1 MTKSTSIAKSE
12 RKSVTR
18 IATFIAKGKEYHAVN
33 KRAHKLCKR
42 MGKRSVLT
50 LPEVKQAC
58 KERNNSHY
66 TIKAKVY
73 REVDGNI
80 YGKLVA
86 IR

>member
-1 MTKSTSIAKSE
+1 MTKSKVTQAE

-18 IATFIAKGKEYHAVN
+18 IATFVAKGKQYHAVN

-50 LPEVKQAC
+50 LPELKQAC

-66 TIKAKVY
+66 TIKPKVY

>member
-1 MTKSTSIAKSE
+1 MTKSKTTQAE

-18 IATFIAKGKEYHAVN
+18 VATFLANGKEYRAVN

-50 LPEVKQAC
+50 LPELKQAVS
-58 KERNNSHY
+58 ERKTSHY
-66 TIKAKVY
+66 NIKAKVY
-73 REVDGNI
+73 RTVDGNI